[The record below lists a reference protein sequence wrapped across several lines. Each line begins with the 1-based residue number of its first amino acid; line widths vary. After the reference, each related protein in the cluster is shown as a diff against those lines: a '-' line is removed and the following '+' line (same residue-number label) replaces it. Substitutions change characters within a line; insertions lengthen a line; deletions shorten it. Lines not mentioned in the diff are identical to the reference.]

1 MGKTRSPIYPRM
13 LKDGIAPTTYVTAP
27 EVGHVRTGRCNAPSS
42 SAHADG
48 VTVSLAQ
55 ENAKDS
61 SDGSELYSCGHESV
75 LSP

>member
-13 LKDGIAPTTYVTAP
+13 LKDGIKPTTYVAAP
-27 EVGHVRTGRCNAPSS
+27 EAGHVGTGRCNAPSS
-42 SAHADG
+42 PAHADG

-61 SDGSELYSCGHESV
+61 SEGPER
-75 LSP
+75 